1 MASGYLADNLYG
13 VTLPPEPGVSKE
25 LKIVNE
31 MVSERCDFD
40 VIVNFRQVE
49 ILTSP
54 SLANLITLHDLVQG
68 SGHRLV
74 LYNMSLTTKSIFI
87 ATGLD
92 AFFHFADSRDA
103 AVEACRSNLLEH
115 AESWRL
121 S

>member
-1 MASGYLADNLYG
+1 MASGYLADNLYA
-13 VTLPPEPGVSKE
+13 VALPPEPGVSKE
-25 LKIVNE
+25 LKVINE
-31 MVSERCDFD
+31 VVSERCDFD

-68 SGHRLV
+68 SGHSLV
-74 LYNMSLTTKSIFI
+74 LYNMSLTTKSIFV

-103 AVEACRSNLLEH
+103 AVEACRSGLLDH